1 MKTLILIDFQ
11 SHYLGEVP
19 EEKRKELIKNV
30 IRISKVFMANDWPII
45 LVQFIDCGQ
54 LLEDDRLIQE
64 IQDIL
69 SYENSILVTK
79 DKCDGSVEI
88 LDAIDLNKFP
98 LDLLIGGVYTNEC
111 VVLTIDGLIEKDKHL
126 TINVLEDCIWPN
138 KNTLII
144 DNDNTDRIKI
154 NSQDSLVLV

>member
-30 IRISKVFMANDWPII
+30 TKISKIFMANNWPII
-45 LVQFIDCGQ
+45 VVYFDSSYNDNYLV
-54 LLEDDRLIQE
+54 EEMR
-64 IQDIL
+64 DIL
-69 SYENSILVTK
+69 KYKNAVLVTK
-79 DKCDGSVEI
+79 HRCDGSTEI
-88 LDAIDLNKFP
+88 LDAIDLNGFP